1 MAIASSH
8 EEDFESCE
16 SVVLGWRDGSI
27 SDGSTT
33 IEAQQSSLQNL
44 LFFLHVP
51 RSGGRS
57 FFHCFLRHLFRNLEC
72 PCSYGENLPFD
83 PSESKCRV
91 FVAHRGY
98 DLTSKLPMDKTS
110 VLTVL
115 RHPVARVLSSYEK
128 AVEWGARFLAHAH
141 SASAAQI
148 TEKFRREWRDMT
160 VLDAWPWNYL
170 LPWTIEDLF
179 ARRNARGNERV
190 MEEIKNPYDIE
201 EIVMPLHAFINDPL
215 AHELIHN
222 GATFQVAGLTNN
234 SCLKDSHAVR
244 RCVQKH
250 PSLGRYVLDVAK
262 ERLEKMFHIALTEKH
277 KESARMFAEAVGAQ
291 AISEL
296 QALASQPKAAAN
308 NGAVDQSR
316 FLIVRSMLV

>member
-1 MAIASSH
+1 MQPIPSAVILPTLIAVASSH

-27 SDGSTT
+27 ADGPPS

-51 RSGGRS
+51 RSGLVNCGIRVAIA
-57 FFHCFLRHLFRNLEC
+57 C
-72 PCSYGENLPFD
+72 
-83 PSESKCRV
+83 SESKCRV

-115 RHPVARVLSSYEK
+115 RHPVDRVVSSYEK
-128 AVEWGARFLAHAH
+128 AVEWAARFLAHAH
-141 SASAAQI
+141 SASATQI

-179 ARRNARGNERV
+179 ARRDARRNERV

-201 EIVMPLHAFINDPL
+201 EIAMPLHAFINDLL

-262 ERLEKMFHIALTEKH
+262 ERLDKMFHIALTEKH

-296 QALASQPKAAAN
+296 QALASQHKAAAAAAN
-308 NGAVDQSR
+308 NGADN
-316 FLIVRSMLV
+316 LVNSSILCDALD